1 MKQIRRNVFE
11 TNSSSSHAI
20 SFSNSNHNLDYT
32 QLVPDNDGVI
42 HCHFDEFG
50 WWYSGEGDT
59 NSAKVKLNYLITQI
73 CATNDCIRPWC
84 CKKYEIQEA
93 AESVM
98 ETDDFKMLEEDIIH
112 TLKEQSIN
120 AKKIVVDSDR
130 EGYVDHQS
138 VCAIRNILPDECGTY
153 SDFVFDKG
161 YDLLITNDNAYCEDE
176 LLEVAQNNNS
186 TIVNWLY

>member
-20 SFSNSNHNLDYT
+20 SFSNSKHNLDYT

-50 WWYSGEGDT
+50 WGYSGEGDT
-59 NSAKVKLNYLITQI
+59 NSAEVKLNYLITQI
-73 CATNDCIRPWC
+73 CETNDCIRPWC
-84 CKKYEIQEA
+84 CKKYEIQET

-112 TLKEQSIN
+112 TLKEQGIN
-120 AKKIVVDSDR
+120 AKKIVVDSDQ

-138 VCAIRNILPDECGTY
+138 VCAIRNVLPDECGTY

-161 YDLLITNDNAYCEDE
+161 YDLLITNDNAYSEDD
-176 LLEVAQNNNS
+176 LLEVAQNNDS
-186 TIVNWLY
+186 TVVKWLY